1 MIASLSL
8 ERRLQICLAAVASL
22 GTLLLGLGQSN
33 VTLPVVAIFAAVTSV
48 YFTDHLG
55 WFRLHRHVANLCAL
69 GAVGFAI
76 MDFIEQESGT
86 QLIAIANLLIYLQII
101 LLYQRKNL
109 RVYWHLLLLS
119 LLQVVVAA
127 ALNLGIEFGVLL
139 IVYMFLALI
148 TLALLF
154 TLCETAPF
162 GSMVTDLTLA
172 TSGAPG
178 TDHGRFQTGVFDR
191 VTGRNVTAGN
201 GPGFAAILPAQQRA
215 EAILTRG
222 LVWQVVRLG
231 LTTLLLTFLVFF
243 LTPRFGNSS
252 WRGGSSGDQRL
263 VGFSQE
269 VALNDIGRVLES
281 PETVMRV
288 QYVMDA
294 TNEPYEIGGDF
305 YLRGAVLADYRPVE
319 GRWTALRRR
328 FHDRQQLP
336 VSNQPRDKVIRQT
349 ILLEEPP
356 ILFSVM
362 PVQRLTDSDENLR
375 MSPELG
381 RLTLQPPEPERNAA
395 QIRYEVGTTAFRNG
409 QQRAILPR
417 NFGTETKRAL
427 LLSPNRRYMGSVD
440 RLPKVAEI
448 AAAVIAEAEIDDN
461 NRVAKARALEAY
473 LQTPDLFSY
482 TLEQRR
488 RAPSGVDPI
497 EFFLTEQPE
506 GHCEYYASALA
517 LMLRCQGIPA
527 RLVVGYHGGE
537 YNRVGHYYVVRQLHA
552 HAWVEAFLEPEHIP
566 ADALLEGEASEHG
579 AWMRL
584 DPSPVDMDPIASFPG
599 SKLLDRLGQFT
610 DYVQVLWNDY
620 ILGMDPKR
628 QREAIYQPLMDRTLS
643 SFTDYLFNGHWWQA
657 FGSELV
663 SKMGVDSLAS
673 FYVRWFNWHAVPA
686 LFGFVLLL
694 VASYL
699 VLRRPVQRA
708 WAHVWE
714 RLSQRL
720 LFSRFTRRRELDFYF
735 RFEKLLRRYGMRRE
749 PGQTPRELA
758 SSATQLVSSDD
769 NVDAVA
775 TLSQDVVDLYYRVR
789 YGGHPL
795 DTADAKAIEQ
805 KVTGIERALLNS
817 RRSRRRSG

>member
-1 MIASLSL
+1 MIASLTL
-8 ERRLQICLAAVASL
+8 ERRLQICLATVAAL
-22 GTLLLGLGQSN
+22 GTLLLGLGQSS
-33 VTLPVVAIFAAVTSV
+33 VTLPIVAIFAAVTSV
-48 YFTDHLG
+48 WFTDHLG

-76 MDFIEQESGT
+76 MDFVEQDSGT

-109 RVYWHLLLLS
+109 RVYWHLLVLS

-139 IVYMFLALI
+139 IIYMFLALI

-154 TLCETAPF
+154 ILCETAPY
-162 GSMVTDLTLA
+162 GSLAAA
-172 TSGAPG
+172 TSTSYGSG
-178 TDHGRFQTGVFDR
+178 TNHGSFQSGVLGD
-191 VTGRNVTAGN
+191 VTGRKG
-201 GPGFAAILPAQQRA
+201 GGFAAILPAQQPA
-215 EAILTRG
+215 ESMLTRG
-222 LVWQVVRLG
+222 LVGQVGKLG
-231 LTTLLLTFLVFF
+231 GTTLLLTLLVFF

-252 WRGGSSGDQRL
+252 WRGGSSGSQRL

-294 TNEPYEIGGDF
+294 TNEPYEVGGDF
-305 YLRGAVLADYRPVE
+305 YLRGSVLAEYQPVK
-319 GRWTALRRR
+319 GRWIALRRR
-328 FHDRQQLP
+328 IHDRQPLP
-336 VSNQPRDKVIRQT
+336 ASGQPRDKVVRQT

-356 ILFSVM
+356 VLFSVM
-362 PVQRLTDSDENLR
+362 PAHRVPSSAENLYLSAE
-375 MSPELG
+375 MG
-381 RLTLQPPEPERNAA
+381 RLTQQPPEPEGSAA
-395 QIRYEVGTTAFRNG
+395 QIRYEVGTTAFRDG
-409 QQRAILPR
+409 RQRTIVPR
-417 NFGTETKRAL
+417 NFGARSKRAL
-427 LLSPNRRYMGSVD
+427 LLPPYRRYLGSKD
-440 RLPKVAEI
+440 RLPKVAEL
-448 AAAVIAEAEIDDN
+448 AAAVIAEAGVEEND
-461 NRVAKARALEAY
+461 RVAKAMALEAY
-473 LQTPDLFSY
+473 LQQPDLFFY
-482 TLEQRR
+482 TLEQKR

-497 EFFLTEQPE
+497 EFFLTEHRE
-506 GHCEYYASALA
+506 GHCEYFASALA

-566 ADALLEGEASEHG
+566 AGALVEGETSEFG

-584 DPSPVDMDPIASFPG
+584 DPTPVDIDPIATFPG
-599 SKLLDRLGQFT
+599 SKLLDRLGQCT

-643 SFTDYLFNGHWWQA
+643 SFTDYLLNGHWWQA

-663 SKMGVDSLAS
+663 RKMGVDSLAS

-686 LFGFVLLL
+686 VFGFALLM

-708 WAHVWE
+708 WARVQG

-720 LFSRFTRRRELDFYF
+720 LFARWTRRELDFYF

-758 SSATQLVSSDD
+758 LAATQLVSSAD
-769 NVDAVA
+769 NVRAVSA
-775 TLSQDVVDLYYRVR
+775 HSQDVVDLYYRVR

-795 DTADAKAIEQ
+795 DTAEVKAIEQ
-805 KVTGIERALLNS
+805 KVTGIERVLLHA
-817 RRSRRRSG
+817 RRSRGRSS